1 MQLAWNS
8 PLRNTR
14 GVAAVSTAGLLLCL
28 AALAARQPV
37 TAEFK
42 TALGQFIALAAATL
56 VSEDLTTINAG
67 VLIAQGRLSAPLG
80 LLACFFGIFIGDVLL
95 FLAGRYLGRAVVHR
109 APLKWLLTP
118 AAVERSSTWLQQ
130 RGLAVIASSRFVP
143 GMRLPTYFAAG
154 VLQTDFRWFA
164 GYFFIA
170 CAVWTP
176 LLIGASVWLGG
187 AANAGLLA
195 HGREQ
200 RWLTLLIGLA
210 LFALL
215 KLCMRLATWRGR
227 RALVGW
233 WRRWSRWEF
242 WPPYVFYPPVLLYLL
257 WLSVRQRSLTL
268 FTAVNPAI
276 PASGFVGESKAAILA
291 GLRDAD
297 RWVARYELLPVEA
310 GLVERVARARRF
322 MQRHGLAYPV
332 VLKPDVGQRGSG
344 VRVVRSDEAMLAYL
358 HTSHEAVI
366 IQEYVAGAEFG
377 VFYYRLPNEA
387 VGHIFSITHKTFPVV
402 IGDGRQT
409 VEELILNDERAVAL
423 ARYYCAQHA
432 DKLNTVLPAGER
444 LQLVELGTH
453 SRGSIFLDGA
463 RFATP
468 ALVAAIDRLSQRF
481 DGFHFGRYDL
491 RVSSLEAFTRGADFK
506 VLELNGVTAEAT
518 HIYDPQ
524 HSLLTAYRTLFAQ
537 WRIAFEIGAQQ
548 RARGV
553 ALASAGEL
561 LRLCYQELLS
571 APRRIAKS
579 VLPSP
584 S

>member
-8 PLRNTR
+8 SLRNQR
-14 GVAAVSTAGLLLCL
+14 GLAVAGALAVLLCL
-28 AALAARQPV
+28 VTLVLRQSIP
-37 TAEFK
+37 AEFK
-42 TALGQFIALAAATL
+42 TAFGQFVAIAAATL

-67 VLIAQGRLSAPLG
+67 VLIAQGRIGAPLG
-80 LLACFFGIFIGDVLL
+80 LFACFFGIFIGDILL
-95 FLAGRYLGRAVVHR
+95 FLAGRYLGRAVLHR

-118 AAVERSSTWLQQ
+118 AAVERSSIWLQQ
-130 RGLAVIASSRFVP
+130 RGLAVIAISRFVP

-176 LLIGASVWLGG
+176 LLIGTAVWLGG
-187 AANAGLLA
+187 AVSAGLLTS
-195 HGREQ
+195 GRAQ
-200 RWLTLLIGLA
+200 WWLTLLIGLA

-227 RALVGW
+227 RALAGW

-242 WPPYVFYPPVLLYLL
+242 WPPYVFYPPVLLYLV
-257 WLSVRQRSLTL
+257 WLALRHRSLTL

-291 GLRDAD
+291 GLRDAGE
-297 RWVARYELLPVEA
+297 WVARYELLA
-310 GLVERVARARRF
+310 LDLSLAERVRQAQRF
-322 MQRHGLAYPV
+322 MKRHGLAYPV

-344 VRVVRSDEAMLAYL
+344 VRVVRSDEELVAYL
-358 HTSHEAVI
+358 RAANEAII
-366 IQEYVAGAEFG
+366 IQEYVAGEEFG
-377 VFYYRLPNEA
+377 VFYYRLPHEA
-387 VGHIFSITHKTFPVV
+387 QGHIFSITHKTFPVV
-402 IGDGRQT
+402 LGDGRQT
-409 VEELILNDERAVAL
+409 IEELILHDERAVAM
-423 ARYYCAQHA
+423 ARFYCAQQQ
-432 DKLNTVLPAGER
+432 DKLNTVLAPGER

-453 SRGSIFLDGA
+453 CRGAIFLDGA
-463 RFATP
+463 RFKTP
-468 ALVAAIDRLSQRF
+468 ALAAAIDRVSQCYE
-481 DGFHFGRYDL
+481 GFHFGRYDL
-491 RVSSLEAFTRGADFK
+491 RVASLEAFARGAGFK

-537 WRIAFEIGAQQ
+537 WRIAFDIGAQQ

-553 ALASAGEL
+553 AVTSWREL
-561 LRLCYQELLS
+561 VRLIWAFRQRS
-571 APRRIAKS
+571 Q
-579 VLPSP
+579 
-584 S
+584 

>member
-8 PLRNTR
+8 PLRNAR
-14 GVAAVSTAGLLLCL
+14 GLAVVSTAGLSLCL
-28 AALAARQPV
+28 AALAARQPL

-42 TALGQFIALAAATL
+42 SALGQFFAIAAATL

-67 VLIAQGRLSAPLG
+67 VLIAQGRIGAPLG

-95 FLAGRYLGRAVVHR
+95 FLAGRYLGRAVVQR

-118 AAVERSSTWLQQ
+118 AAVERSSAWLQQ
-130 RGLAVIASSRFVP
+130 R
-143 GMRLPTYFAAG
+143 
-154 VLQTDFRWFA
+154 
-164 GYFFIA
+164 
-170 CAVWTP
+170 
-176 LLIGASVWLGG
+176 
-187 AANAGLLA
+187 
-195 HGREQ
+195 
-200 RWLTLLIGLA
+200 
-210 LFALL
+210 
-215 KLCMRLATWRGR
+215 MRLATWRGR

-276 PASGFVGESKAAILA
+276 PASGFVGESKAAILD
-291 GLRDAD
+291 GLRDTGE
-297 RWVARYELLPVEA
+297 WVARYELLPMEA
-310 GLVERVARARRF
+310 GLVERVARAQRF
-322 MQRHGLAYPV
+322 MQRHSLTFPV

-344 VRVVRSDEAMLAYL
+344 VRVVRAEEELVAYL
-358 HTSHEAVI
+358 RAANEAVI
-366 IQEYVAGAEFG
+366 IQEYVAGEEFG
-377 VFYYRLPNEA
+377 VFYYRLPSET

-402 IGDGRQT
+402 IGDGKQT
-409 VEELILNDERAVAL
+409 VEELILNDARAVAL
-423 ARYYCAQHA
+423 AHYYCAQHA
-432 DKLNTVLPAGER
+432 DKLNTVLPSGER

-468 ALVAAIDRLSQRF
+468 ALAAATDRLSQRF
-481 DGFHFGRYDL
+481 DGFYFGRYDL
-491 RVSSLEAFTRGADFK
+491 RVNSLEAFTRGEDFK

-524 HSLLTAYRTLFAQ
+524 HSLLTAYRTLFVQ

-553 ALASAGEL
+553 ARTSAGEL
-561 LRLCYQELLS
+561 GRLCYRELLG
-571 APRRIAKS
+571 RRR
-579 VLPSP
+579 
-584 S
+584 